1 MELEQSPSVLS
12 GSSQLNLEHQL
23 DVLGVPTALKAIDQ
37 VQTPVAGRLWVRDV
51 VVFVDQNM
59 Q

>member
-1 MELEQSPSVLS
+1 MELEQSPSGLS

-23 DVLGVPTALKAIDQ
+23 DVLGVPTALNAIDQ